1 MLKQEDEQ
9 EPSYIIESKKRCIE
23 LGIDPNKLTTSKN
36 IMSELE
42 LAEKKEVYKE
52 ILEVV
57 EFFSKKIIKSLEGTP
72 ILIAISD
79 EYGYLLDTIGDEAIK
94 STMTQLNIRP
104 GIQFTQDDMGTNV
117 VSLTLTQNHPVQLI
131 GTNHFHTF
139 LHNSACYGVPFHYT
153 DANNLLGS
161 ICIMTG
167 VILHNPFFL
176 TILTNVVDSI
186 ERELLLI
193 KQNHK
198 LNIMNQIMLNKT
210 RNAITVHCEGKFI
223 FANEEAANIFG
234 VNKCDD
240 LLGVEIVKVIPED
253 QRLLGNKKIDKMYS
267 TDTSE
272 TFWESKII
280 RLDGKELDVE
290 LSSSFLSYEGKYAT
304 MTMFRDI
311 SSQKQIHS
319 LENKMKESEKN
330 LDEAREFNKK
340 MGEFLS
346 NVSHEFK
353 TPLNVIFSAIQIL
366 GLTKNVDLPT
376 SFEVK
381 LNKYLRLIKQN
392 CYRLLRLVNNLIDLS
407 KADSGYLKLN
417 MRNYNIINI
426 VENVTLSIV
435 DYAEN
440 RDIELIFDT
449 DTEEKIMAVD
459 DEKIERIIL
468 NLLSN
473 AIKFTPR
480 GGQIIVN
487 VKDSVKNVLISVK
500 DTGIG
505 IPDDKMQLIFE
516 RFGQVDKTLSR
527 NHEGSGI
534 GLSLVKSLVS
544 MHAGIINVKS
554 EYGVGSEFIINL
566 PVKLVEEKEMKE
578 SFLYRDKV
586 EITNIEFSDIYDI

>member
-79 EYGYLLDTIGDEAIK
+79 EYGYLLDTIGDETIK

-366 GLTKNVDLPT
+366 GLTENVDLPS

-407 KADSGYLKLN
+407 KADSGYLKPN

-426 VENVTLSIV
+426 VENVTLSVV

-487 VKDSVKNVLISVK
+487 IKDSVENVLISVK

>member
-79 EYGYLLDTIGDEAIK
+79 EYGYLLDTIGDETIK

-366 GLTKNVDLPT
+366 GLTENVDLPS

-407 KADSGYLKLN
+407 KADSGYLKPN

-487 VKDSVKNVLISVK
+487 IKDSIENVLISVK

>member
-1 MLKQEDEQ
+1 MVQQEDKQ

-23 LGIDPNKLTTSKN
+23 LGMNPNKPATPQN

-79 EYGYLLDTIGDEAIK
+79 EYGYLLDTIGDETIK
-94 STMTQLNIRP
+94 STMIQLNIRP
-104 GIQFTQDDMGTNV
+104 GVQFTHDDMGTNV
-117 VSLTLTQNHPVQLI
+117 VSLTLKQNHPVQLI

-153 DANNLLGS
+153 DSNNLLGS

-167 VILHNPFFL
+167 VILHNPYFL
-176 TILTNVVDSI
+176 TILTTVVDAI

-198 LNIMNQIMLNKT
+198 LNIMNQIILSKT
-210 RNAITVHCEGKFI
+210 SNAITVHYEGKFI
-223 FANEEAANIFG
+223 FANEQAADIFG
-234 VNKCDD
+234 VNKSDD
-240 LLGVEIVKVIPED
+240 LLGVEIIKVIPED
-253 QRLLGNKKIDKMYS
+253 QRFLVNKKIDNMYS
-267 TDTSE
+267 IETSE

-280 RLDGKELDVE
+280 SLDGKELDVE
-290 LSSSFLSYEGKYAT
+290 LSSSFLSYEGKPAT

-353 TPLNVIFSAIQIL
+353 APLNVIFSAIQIL

-407 KADSGYLKLN
+407 KADSGYLKPN

-426 VENVTLSIV
+426 VENVTLSVV

-440 RDIELIFDT
+440 RGIELIFDT

-480 GGQIIVN
+480 DGQIIVN
-487 VKDSVKNVLISVK
+487 IKDSIENVLISVK

-534 GLSLVKSLVS
+534 GLSLVKSLAS
-544 MHAGIINVKS
+544 MHSGTINVKS
-554 EYGVGSEFIINL
+554 EHGVGSEFIINL
-566 PVKLVEEKEMKE
+566 PVKLVEEKGMKE
-578 SFLYRDKV
+578 SFICQDKV

>member
-79 EYGYLLDTIGDEAIK
+79 EYGYLLDTIGDETIK

-272 TFWESKII
+272 AFWESKII

-366 GLTKNVDLPT
+366 GLTENVDLPS

-487 VKDSVKNVLISVK
+487 IKDSIENVLISVK

>member
-272 TFWESKII
+272 AFWESKII

-366 GLTKNVDLPT
+366 GLTENVDLPS